1 MSFWPAALATS
12 LRPTVPI
19 TLSFGATIRSIV
31 SYGARSGRRG
41 LCGSTC
47 STRFSSAAKA
57 IYFLTTQFSTSDIP
71 VSLKWYDDS
80 GAATPM
86 Q

>member
-1 MSFWPAALATS
+1 MNFWPAVLETS

-19 TLSFGATIRSIV
+19 TLSFGATLRSLV

-47 STRFSSAAKA
+47 LTRFSSAAKA